1 MTPSPRS
8 PRRRE
13 RGRGPGESHR
23 ARAGGGGRL
32 GWPYLQQTVTHLGQ
46 PLTSG
51 EWPPRVIRLFLDAC
65 SQVLFEELVHHREE
79 IL

>member
-1 MTPSPRS
+1 MTPSPRR

-23 ARAGGGGRL
+23 AWVGGRL
-32 GWPYLQQTVTHLGQ
+32 VWPYLQQTVGTHLGP

-51 EWPPRVIRLFLDAC
+51 EWPPRVIWLFLDAC
-65 SQVLFEELVHHREE
+65 SQVLFKELVHYKKE